1 MCVEEFRRIRVP
13 YQTVLLKLSMYRLEY
28 LTLENQQVKVTETA
42 IKMDIGASSLKTNVL
57 EKLGRTKI
65 MVMYIL
71 KYFIKDKG
79 T

>member
-1 MCVEEFRRIRVP
+1 
-13 YQTVLLKLSMYRLEY
+13 MYRLGY

-42 IKMDIGASSLKTNVL
+42 IEMDIGASSLKTNVL
-57 EKLGRTKI
+57 EKLGRTKV
-65 MVMYIL
+65 MVIYIL

>member
-1 MCVEEFRRIRVP
+1 
-13 YQTVLLKLSMYRLEY
+13 MYRLEY

-57 EKLGRTKI
+57 ENLGRTKI

-71 KYFIKDKG
+71 KYFRKDKG